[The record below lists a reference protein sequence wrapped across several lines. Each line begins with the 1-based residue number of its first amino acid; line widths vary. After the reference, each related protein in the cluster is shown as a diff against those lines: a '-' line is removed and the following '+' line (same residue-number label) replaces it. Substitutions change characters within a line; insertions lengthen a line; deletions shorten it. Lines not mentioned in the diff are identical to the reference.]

1 MLARSA
7 QGLYWLGR
15 YLERAGHLCRL
26 LRLQTEALV
35 DRPLREIHFG
45 WSRIYSSVNR
55 QPPVGSLEL
64 VGSDDYA
71 LADEFALA
79 DSYTLA
85 DDLTFERANPA
96 SVWGCLALGRENARQ
111 VRHCIS
117 AEMWTSLN
125 LSYLRIQKLGIQDIW
140 AASPESF
147 YAVTSA
153 EIDTFAGVAAATMYR
168 DDGWRFMQFG
178 RFIERAQ
185 LSVAL
190 LLAQLAADTLT
201 EEYSDAD
208 WTSLLRVYHAFAAYN
223 RRYSVEVQPAQ
234 VLDLLATD
242 PLLPDSLCRSLDM
255 AAAEL
260 TAIGPGP
267 NARSSGAAQRM
278 ASRLG
283 ALIHYDW
290 PDRED
295 REGLLR
301 QVDEYCRELH
311 RLVTL
316 TYFDYPIEDFPVC

>member
-1 MLARSA
+1 MLSRSA

-15 YLERAGHLCRL
+15 YLERTGHLCRL

-35 DRPLREIHFG
+35 DRPLQEIHFG
-45 WSRIYSSVNR
+45 WSRIYSSINR
-55 QPPVGSLEL
+55 EPPVGSLESH
-64 VGSDDYA
+64 GGDDYA

-85 DDLTFERANPA
+85 DDLTFERTNPA
-96 SVWGCLALGRENARQ
+96 SVWSCLALGRENARQ

-125 LSYLRIQKLGIQDIW
+125 LSYLRMQQFTIQDIW

-147 YAVTSA
+147 YAETAA

-185 LSVAL
+185 LSVVL

-208 WTSLLRVYHAFAAYN
+208 WTSLLRVYHAFEVYS
-223 RRYSVEVQPAQ
+223 RRYSVEVQPGQ
-234 VLDLLATD
+234 VLNLLATD

-295 REGLLR
+295 RAGLLR
-301 QVDEYCRELH
+301 QVDEYCREIH
-311 RLVTL
+311 QLVTV
-316 TYFDYPIEDFPVC
+316 TYFDYPIEGFPKH

>member
-1 MLARSA
+1 MLSRSA

-15 YLERAGHLCRL
+15 YLERTGHLCRL

-35 DRPLREIHFG
+35 DRPLREVHFG

-55 QPPVGSLEL
+55 QPPVGGLEFI
-64 VGSDDYA
+64 GD
-71 LADEFALA
+71 DEFTLA

-85 DDLTFERANPA
+85 DDLTFERTNPA
-96 SVWGCLALGRENARQ
+96 SVWSCLALGRENARQ

-117 AEMWTSLN
+117 AELWTALN
-125 LSYLRIQKLGIQDIW
+125 LSYLRIQKLTIQDIW

-147 YAVTSA
+147 YAETAA

-168 DDGWRFMQFG
+168 DDGWRFMQLG
-178 RFIERAQ
+178 RSIERAQ
-185 LSVAL
+185 FVVAL
-190 LLAQLAADTLT
+190 LAAESLAEAH
-201 EEYSDAD
+201 SDAD
-208 WTSLLRVYHAFAAYN
+208 WTSLLRAYHAFEVYN
-223 RRYSVEVQPAQ
+223 RRYSVEVQPGQ

-242 PLLPDSLCRSLDM
+242 PLLPGSLCCSIDM

-267 NARSSGAAQRM
+267 NDRSSGATQRL

-295 REGLLR
+295 HEGLLR
-301 QVDEYCRELH
+301 EVDEHCRELH
-311 RLVTL
+311 RLVTV
-316 TYFDYPIEDFPVC
+316 TYFDYPIEDFPQH